1 MSSAGG
7 PSFGTGRL
15 CGLARISDDSAQVSL
30 FDGFDASFGD
40 ELAECIEETQKERNM
55 EEKVL
60 LSANE
65 HAENT
70 GPVELSEKESVPEGG
85 QIGEGQEIGRTN
97 DSPLDEAY
105 DDERDCREEEM
116 GKTNDS
122 LLDEACGD
130 ERGCGRVHQPAL
142 NLASSD
148 EPTQVHQRTVP
159 ELANVILDSP
169 PPPRAQTAQ
178 LSDALGSTQVQP
190 PSVATEPTAPFNPST
205 IRVPFRKRVTFNL
218 EKNEVR
224 IFSPR
229 DDGPQLASVQAR
241 TGPLLKRKR
250 WEISRVAVKEATGN
264 MGNNIFPDH
273 LEHLLS
279 VEMAVQMAQGN
290 FERLFLRM
298 QDTVKALSMEGA

>member
-40 ELAECIEETQKERNM
+40 EVAECIEETQKKRNM
-55 EEKVL
+55 EGKVL

-70 GPVELSEKESVPEGG
+70 GPVELSEKESVAEGG
-85 QIGEGQEIGRTN
+85 QIGEGQEEI
-97 DSPLDEAY
+97 
-105 DDERDCREEEM
+105 

-122 LLDEACGD
+122 LLDEACDDERDCQEEEIGKTNDSLLDEAYGD
-130 ERGCGRVHQPAL
+130 ERGCSGGRVHQAAL

-159 ELANVILDSP
+159 EFSGVIVDCP

-178 LSDALGSTQVQP
+178 LSDALGSTSFSGDGADGSIQSLYDQGAFP
-190 PSVATEPTAPFNPST
+190 QEGHIQS
-205 IRVPFRKRVTFNL
+205 R
-218 EKNEVR
+218 EK
-224 IFSPR
+224 
-229 DDGPQLASVQAR
+229 
-241 TGPLLKRKR
+241 
-250 WEISRVAVKEATGN
+250 
-264 MGNNIFPDH
+264 
-273 LEHLLS
+273 
-279 VEMAVQMAQGN
+279 
-290 FERLFLRM
+290 
-298 QDTVKALSMEGA
+298 